1 MKNKIKGIPK
11 CSGRNTN
18 TSGHYES
25 SYENVICSRG
35 LVYHLQ
41 KEEFVK
47 WSGPEQPQKGQ
58 LTAQCMVIAK
68 TLLVHFF
75 LETWC
80 LDDLTLAS
88 RSKAGKKKKKDTAI
102 S

>member
-18 TSGHYES
+18 TSGRYES
-25 SYENVICSRG
+25 SCENVICSRG

-47 WSGPEQPQKGQ
+47 WSGPEQPQKG
-58 LTAQCMVIAK
+58 LTTHSSMHGRFKNFISA
-68 TLLVHFF
+68 FF
-75 LETWC
+75 WKL
-80 LDDLTLAS
+80 
-88 RSKAGKKKKKDTAI
+88 GV
-102 S
+102 